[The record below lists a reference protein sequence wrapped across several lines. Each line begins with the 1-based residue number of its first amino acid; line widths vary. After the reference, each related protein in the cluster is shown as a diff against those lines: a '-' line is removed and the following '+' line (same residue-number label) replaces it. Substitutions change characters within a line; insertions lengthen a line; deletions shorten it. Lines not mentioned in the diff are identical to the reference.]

1 VNKLVNEVTAK
12 SLLNKHKKRDDW
24 FLGDYTLNP
33 YAGCSMGCIYC
44 YTRGSK
50 YGGEHGNIVSAKSN
64 AIHILKKQLKH
75 RIRKNERGFIVL
87 GSSSDPYPPIETEL
101 KLTGEILGMI
111 KRYRFP
117 LHILTKSTLIL
128 RDMEIL
134 HGIKDVA
141 ILPREFENK
150 LDSGVILSFS
160 FSTLNEKIAK
170 ILEPGAPS
178 PIKRLKIMK
187 KFSDAGFKTGII
199 NMPILPF
206 IFDSEVD
213 IENMVVTAKDH
224 GADYVMPAG
233 LTLFGDAPDDCKT
246 LYYEFLNENYP
257 NLVSKS
263 KNLYMGSY
271 APSRR
276 YQNELNNKFGAI
288 SCIHKVKNSII

>member
-1 VNKLVNEVTAK
+1 VNKLVNEVSVK
-12 SLLNKHKKRDDW
+12 SLLNKHKKPDDW

-33 YAGCSMGCIYC
+33 YMGCSMGCIYC

-50 YGGEHGNIVSAKSN
+50 YGGDQGTNVSAKSN
-64 AIHILKKQLKH
+64 AVHILKKQLKN

-87 GSSSDPYPPIETEL
+87 GSAADPYPAIEMEL
-101 KLTGEILGMI
+101 KLTCEILGMI

-117 LHILTKSTLIL
+117 LHILTKSTLVL
-128 RDMEIL
+128 RDIEIL
-134 HGIKDVA
+134 YGVKDVA
-141 ILPREFENK
+141 ILPSRLENK
-150 LDSGVILSFS
+150 LDSSVILSFS

-170 ILEPGAPS
+170 VLEPDAPS

-187 KFSDAGFKTGII
+187 KFSEQGFKTGII

-206 IFDSEVD
+206 ISDSEED
-213 IENMVVTAKDH
+213 IENMVIAASDY

-233 LTLFGDAPDDCKT
+233 LTLFGNAPDDCKT

-263 KNLYMGSY
+263 KNLYRGSF
-271 APSRR
+271 ATSRR
-276 YQNELNNKFGAI
+276 YQNELSNKFGEI
-288 SCIHKVKNSII
+288 SGNYGVKNSIL

>member
-1 VNKLVNEVTAK
+1 MNEVRVK

-44 YTRGSK
+44 YTCGSK
-50 YGGEHGNIVSAKSN
+50 YGGDHGTIVSAKSN
-64 AIHILKKQLKH
+64 AVPILKKQLKNC
-75 RIRKNERGFIVL
+75 IRKNERGFIVL
-87 GSSSDPYPPIETEL
+87 GSSADPYPTLETEL
-101 KLTGEILGMI
+101 KLTSEILGLI

-117 LHILTKSTLIL
+117 LHILTKSTLVL
-128 RDMEIL
+128 RDIKIL

-141 ILPREFENK
+141 ILPTGLENK
-150 LDSGVILSFS
+150 LDSGIILSFS

-187 KFSDAGFKTGII
+187 KFNEAGFKTGII

-206 IFDSEVD
+206 ISDSEED
-213 IENMVVTAKDH
+213 IENMVVAAKDY

-233 LTLFGDAPDDCKT
+233 LTLFGDAPNDCKT
-246 LYYEFLNENYP
+246 LYNKFLNENYP
-257 NLVSKS
+257 HLVSKS
-263 KNLYMGSY
+263 KNLYMGSF

-276 YQNELNNKFGAI
+276 YQNELTNKFGKI
-288 SCIHKVKNSII
+288 SGHYGVKNSII